1 MPSSAY
7 TYDDRRNNYKYPRS
21 QHSSSSSSYVSSSF
35 NHPSPSSSA
44 TSTSSSVRTP
54 PDLLLNG
61 ATLANNLSNS
71 AKGAA
76 ILSSK
81 QPIQSVQKSQS
92 AAGYQTKKQERVIE
106 KQARYMTI
114 AQLED
119 RLKILSKVTAS
130 PIVKP
135 DLPSPPSSAGLKG
148 KEKIREAAASQHR
161 TSLSQK
167 RKAEDRASESPEAQ
181 RPRRMSRTMNESSSS
196 SLSSFEPLSL
206 PRVRE
211 WSKERFI
218 DTAAAYRHRGR
229 ELKHRGDRRLRD
241 SSTNYSSPISEAL
254 IAGLEQTDALLLYV
268 YGFWCDDQGRGT
280 CITENWNS
288 LFGLLK
294 YVYLRHEK
302 NKATVLAGLCRL
314 LESSV
319 LRHIAGH
326 EMRMLTHRIGKAS
339 SSIDPTSKE
348 EMHELS
354 VLMQKVVGD
363 QERSNRLHVQARQT
377 VLNLTILHQHCP
389 SLARFCEKSMQSPLW
404 ASSDQ
409 AQLATRLDPCS
420 NSIIESDLAASSTNG
435 WCWPLDVSSPFPM
448 LVCFGRAVL
457 REIAKEARI
466 SFHTESV
473 AL

>member
-1 MPSSAY
+1 MPSTAY
-7 TYDDRRNNYKYPRS
+7 MYDDRRNNYKYPRS
-21 QHSSSSSSYVSSSF
+21 QHSSSSSSYVSSTF
-35 NHPSPSSSA
+35 NQPSPSSSA

-61 ATLANNLSNS
+61 ATLANNLTHS
-71 AKGAA
+71 AKNAA
-76 ILSSK
+76 LLSSK
-81 QPIQSVQKSQS
+81 QPAVQKPSS
-92 AAGYQTKKQERVIE
+92 ATGYQTNKQVRVSS
-106 KQARYMTI
+106 ATGSRHLTI
-114 AQLED
+114 AQMQD
-119 RLKILSKVTAS
+119 RLKIISKVTGS
-130 PIVKP
+130 PTVKP
-135 DLPSPPSSAGLKG
+135 DIPSPPSSVGLKG
-148 KEKIREAAASQHR
+148 KQVIRETSISPNR

-167 RKAEDRASESPEAQ
+167 RKAEDRPNESSPEAQ
-181 RPRRMSRTMNESSSS
+181 RPRRISRTMNESSSS
-196 SLSSFEPLSL
+196 SMSSFEPLSL

-211 WSKERFI
+211 WSKEQYI

-229 ELKHRGDRRLRD
+229 ELKHRGDRRLRE
-241 SSTNYSSPISEAL
+241 SSTNYTSPINEAL

-326 EMRMLTHRIGKAS
+326 EMRMLTHRLGKAS
-339 SSIDPTSKE
+339 SSIDPTSKN
-348 EMHELS
+348 EMVELS
-354 VLMQKVVGD
+354 ALMQKVVGD
-363 QERSNRLHVQARQT
+363 QERSNRLHAQARQSALNMT
-377 VLNLTILHQHCP
+377 VLQHHCP

-420 NSIIESDLAASSTNG
+420 DSVNEVGLAASSTNG

-448 LVCFGRAVL
+448 LVCFGRAML
-457 REIAKEARI
+457 REVAKEARVT
-466 SFHTESV
+466 FETESV
-473 AL
+473 AI

>member
-1 MPSSAY
+1 M
-7 TYDDRRNNYKYPRS
+7 YDDRRNNYKYPRS
-21 QHSSSSSSYVSSSF
+21 QHSSSSSSYVSSTF
-35 NHPSPSSSA
+35 NQPSPSSSA

-61 ATLANNLSNS
+61 ATLA
-71 AKGAA
+71 KGAVS
-76 ILSSK
+76 ISSK
-81 QPIQSVQKSQS
+81 QPIQIAQKYP
-92 AAGYQTKKQERVIE
+92 ATATGYQTKPQERASAKE
-106 KQARYMTI
+106 SRYLTI
-114 AQLED
+114 AQMQD
-119 RLKILSKVTAS
+119 RLKILSKVTGS

-135 DLPSPPSSAGLKG
+135 DIPSPPSSSGLKG
-148 KEKIREAAASQHR
+148 KQAVRETSISPNR
-161 TSLSQK
+161 TSFSQK
-167 RKAEDRASESPEAQ
+167 RKAEDRPSESSPEAQ

-211 WSKERFI
+211 WSKEQYI
-218 DTAAAYRHRGR
+218 DTAAAYRHTGR
-229 ELKHRGDRRLRD
+229 QLKHRGDRRLRD
-241 SSTNYSSPISEAL
+241 SSTNYTSPINEAL

-326 EMRMLTHRIGKAS
+326 EMRMLTHRLGKAS
-339 SSIDPTSKE
+339 SSIDSTSRE
-348 EMHELS
+348 EMVELS
-354 VLMQKVVGD
+354 ALMQKVVGD
-363 QERSNRLHVQARQT
+363 QERSNRLHAQARQSVLNMT
-377 VLNLTILHQHCP
+377 VLQQHCP

-409 AQLATRLDPCS
+409 AQLATRLDPS
-420 NSIIESDLAASSTNG
+420 FESVNEPGLAASSTNG

-457 REIAKEARI
+457 REVAKEARVT
-466 SFHTESV
+466 FNTEFV
-473 AL
+473 AI